1 MRVNVIILQRV
12 QLGVKKENS
21 MQPNE
26 FNVIHNTE
34 HKRFEVHLEEHTAE
48 LNYRLSGDI
57 IIFTH
62 TGVPSA
68 LEGRGIGS
76 LLVKTGLE
84 YAKKNDLKVQTL
96 CWFVDGYLQ
105 RHTEYQNLMK

>member
-1 MRVNVIILQRV
+1 M
-12 QLGVKKENS
+12 ET
-21 MQPNE
+21 NE
-26 FNVIHNTE
+26 LDVIHNSAQ
-34 HKRFEVHLEEHTAE
+34 KRFEVHLDAHTAE
-48 LNYRLSGDI
+48 LDYRLNGNI

-84 YAKKNDLKVQTL
+84 YAKKNNLKVQTL
-96 CWFVDGYLQ
+96 CWFVGRYIQ
-105 RHTEYQNLMK
+105 RHAEYQYLME

>member
-1 MRVNVIILQRV
+1 
-12 QLGVKKENS
+12 

-34 HKRFEVHLEEHTAE
+34 HKRFQVQLNEHIAE
-48 LNYRLSGDI
+48 LTYHLNGNI

-62 TGVPSA
+62 TRVPSA
-68 LEGRGIGS
+68 LGGRGIGS

-96 CWFVDGYLQ
+96 CRFVDEYL
-105 RHTEYQNLMK
+105 